1 MAPSAESLL
10 RYDRVS
16 INLTLE
22 RLPKEANVA
31 TSASKATSASMATV
45 VYKPDGSRFTHA
57 ASTIKLLA
65 GGVYGLCMR
74 ARARRYGANSWDEL
88 RVCEAEIIN
97 VSEVARAQANLK
109 PKEGAFG
116 RPSQGGM
123 PGEAQLELVDADR
136 CGASALLA
144 RLRCSCRQMLQIDTY

>member
-1 MAPSAESLL
+1 M
-10 RYDRVS
+10 
-16 INLTLE
+16 
-22 RLPKEANVA
+22 
-31 TSASKATSASMATV
+31 
-45 VYKPDGSRFTHA
+45 
-57 ASTIKLLA
+57 
-65 GGVYGLCMR
+65 MR

-116 RPSQGGM
+116 RPSQGGT

-136 CGASALLA
+136 CGASALLT